1 MSAVSQNTDG
11 RVAFIT
17 GITGQDGSYLA
28 EFLIEK
34 GYIVY
39 GMLRRS
45 SSINTQRIDSI
56 FGHPKLKLVYG
67 DIVDSAN
74 IHNIISR
81 IKHENEEMTRF
92 EVYNLAAQSHVQVSF
107 EMPDYTGDV
116 DALGTLR
123 LLEAIRANHL
133 TSIVRFYQAS
143 TSELYGKVQEVPQ
156 SETTPFYPRSPYA
169 VAKLYA
175 YWIVK
180 NYREA
185 YGMFACNGIIFNHE
199 SKRRGHNFV
208 TRKIT
213 IGLGKI
219 LRGEAPYLE
228 LGNLDALR
236 DWSHAKDQVRG
247 MWLILQHDV
256 PEDFVLA
263 SGVMRSVRSFVE
275 KAFAHRGISVVWRGQ
290 GVEEIG
296 VDVVTGKTVVVVN
309 PKYFRPTEVEQ
320 LCGDATKARTVLG
333 WTPEIFFDDLV
344 REMVESDA
352 GEP

>member
-1 MSAVSQNTDG
+1 MADT

-28 EFLIEK
+28 EFLIDK
-34 GYIVY
+34 GYLIY

-45 SSINTQRIDSI
+45 SSINTGRIDSI

-74 IHNIISR
+74 VHNIISR
-81 IKHENEEMTRF
+81 IKHENPSMTRF

-133 TSIVRFYQAS
+133 TEIVRFYQAS
-143 TSELYGKVQEVPQ
+143 TSELYGKVQQVPQ

-175 YWIVK
+175 FWIVK

-219 LRGEAPYLE
+219 LRGEAPHLE

-247 MWLILQHDV
+247 MWQILQHDV

-275 KAFAHRGISVVWRGQ
+275 KAFAYVGISVEWRGQ
-290 GVEEIG
+290 GVDEIG
-296 VDVVTGKTVVVVN
+296 VDVATGKTVVVVN
-309 PKYFRPTEVEQ
+309 PKYFRPAEVEQ
-320 LCGDATKARTVLG
+320 LCGDATKARNVLG
-333 WTPEIFFDDLV
+333 WTPEISFDDLV
-344 REMVESDA
+344 KEMVEADA
-352 GEP
+352 GTTA

>member
-1 MSAVSQNTDG
+1 MEN

-34 GYIVY
+34 DYLVY
-39 GMLRRS
+39 GMMRRS
-45 SSINTQRIDSI
+45 SSINTGRIDGI
-56 FGHPKLKLVYG
+56 FSHPKLKLIYG
-67 DIVDSAN
+67 DLTDSAN

-81 IKHENEEMTRF
+81 IKHENMNMTRF
-92 EVYNLAAQSHVQVSF
+92 EVYNLAAQSHVQISF

-116 DALGTLR
+116 DGLGTLR

-133 TSIVRFYQAS
+133 IPIVRFYQAS
-143 TSELYGKVQEVPQ
+143 TSELYGLVQETPQ
-156 SETTPFYPRSPYA
+156 SEKTPFYPRSPYA

-185 YGMFACNGIIFNHE
+185 YNMFACNGIIFNHE
-199 SKRRGHNFV
+199 SERRGHNFV

-213 IGLGKI
+213 IGLGKLI
-219 LRGEAPYLE
+219 RHESKILE

-236 DWSHAKDQVRG
+236 DWTHAKDQVRG

-256 PEDFVLA
+256 ADDFVLA
-263 SGVMRSVRSFVE
+263 SGVMRSVRTFVE
-275 KAFAHRGISVVWRGQ
+275 KAFQYRGITIEWSGS
-290 GVEEIG
+290 GVSEVGMDAATKQVLIA
-296 VDVVTGKTVVVVN
+296 VN
-309 PKYFRPTEVEQ
+309 PKYFRPAEVEQ
-320 LCGDATKARTVLG
+320 LCGDASKARNVLG
-333 WTPEIFFDDLV
+333 WEPTITFDELV
-344 REMVESDA
+344 KEMVNHDA
-352 GEP
+352 NVCAI